1 MVNLKQMF
9 ANVAKII
16 DKLLKIC
23 YNIWHMGKHWFR
35 HVLLGM
41 TASGRHTLSAQ
52 LKLNDET
59 NYGFAPAFA

>member
-1 MVNLKQMF
+1 MAL
-9 ANVAKII
+9 
-16 DKLLKIC
+16 
-23 YNIWHMGKHWFR
+23 WGSSWFR

-41 TASGRHTLSAQ
+41 TASGRHALSAQ

>member
-1 MVNLKQMF
+1 MLP
-9 ANVAKII
+9 KIL
-16 DKLLKIC
+16 DKFKVVC
-23 YNIWHMGKHWFR
+23 YNYCAWGRLWFR

-59 NYGFAPAFA
+59 NYSFAPAFA